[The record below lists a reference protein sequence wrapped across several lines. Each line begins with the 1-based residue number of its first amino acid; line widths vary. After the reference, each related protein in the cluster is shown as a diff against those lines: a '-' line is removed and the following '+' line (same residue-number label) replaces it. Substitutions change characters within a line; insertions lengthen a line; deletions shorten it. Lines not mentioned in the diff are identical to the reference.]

1 MRHDIDHF
9 QRNPAIGLS
18 YQACL
23 NQRILYYWTSRFAG
37 IGRSLLFY

>member
-23 NQRILYYWTSRFAG
+23 NQRIL
-37 IGRSLLFY
+37 LH

>member
-9 QRNPAIGLS
+9 QRYPAIGLS

-23 NQRILYYWTSRFAG
+23 NQRILLR
-37 IGRSLLFY
+37 